1 MLNVMDNPQE
11 GPIRLDKSL
20 VIRGLALSRA
30 RAVTMIE
37 EGKVLVNGAIVRD
50 SSRSVGEKDVVS
62 LSAPDMPWVSRA
74 ALKLIAALDE
84 WGVDP
89 SAKVALDIGA
99 STGGFTQ
106 VLLAG
111 GASRVYAV
119 DVGHGQLADV
129 LLHDQRVFNME
140 RTHILELPLAV
151 LDPRP
156 DMIVSDV
163 SFISLT
169 KVLPKIA
176 EILPPHGFAVCLIK
190 PQFEVGRDAIGKGVV
205 RDPVLHDAVCE
216 RMRRQSGE
224 LGFSDIRI
232 IPSPITGGDGNKEFL
247 MYLSWGVFSSVR

>member
-1 MLNVMDNPQE
+1 MLSVMETSQE
-11 GPIRLDKSL
+11 GQNRLDKVL

-30 RAVTMIE
+30 RAVALIE
-37 EGKVLVNGAIVRD
+37 EGKVLVNGTLVRD
-50 SSRSVGEKDVVS
+50 PSRSVGESDDVS

-84 WGVDP
+84 WSIDP
-89 SAKVALDIGA
+89 SSKVALDIGA

-106 VLLAG
+106 VLLAR

-119 DVGHGQLADV
+119 DVGHGQLSHA
-129 LLHDQRVFNME
+129 LLQDPKVVNME
-140 RTHILELPLAV
+140 RTHILELPLSV

-156 DMIVSDV
+156 DVIVSDV

-176 EILPPHGFAVCLIK
+176 ELLPHHGVAVCLIK

-205 RDPVLHDAVCE
+205 RDPVLHGAVCE
-216 RMRRQSGE
+216 RVRRQADE

-247 MYLSWGVFSSVR
+247 MYLSREASIEG